1 MYKVKSFTYKEKD
14 VYVGQQKDKFFNVDD
29 YDKEH
34 DIFKKETNAK
44 VVDFYIKGIRGN
56 QVLLTLVN
64 YKRED

>member
-34 DIFKKETNAK
+34 DIFKKE
-44 VVDFYIKGIRGN
+44 YIII
-56 QVLLTLVN
+56 LF
-64 YKRED
+64 